1 MLIFQINQNELKE
14 ELRSKDWLF
23 WNSYLQSRVQE
34 DDYVLLPAYI
44 DFIQDTNNIE
54 NGEQFLVELEEKP
67 TDDDGDEINT

>member
-23 WNSYLQSRVQE
+23 WNSYLQSRVKE

-44 DFIQDTNNIE
+44 DFIQDTNNITE
-54 NGEQFLVELEEKP
+54 NGQILVELEEP
-67 TDDDGDEINT
+67 TDDGDEINT